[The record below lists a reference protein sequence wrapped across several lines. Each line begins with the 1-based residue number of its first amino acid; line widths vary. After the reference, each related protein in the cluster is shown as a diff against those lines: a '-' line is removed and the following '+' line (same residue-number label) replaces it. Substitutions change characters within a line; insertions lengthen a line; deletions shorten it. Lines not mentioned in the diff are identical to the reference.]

1 MAGKGRPRKMFWAVD
16 GWGNSYKLSGTQ
28 WEGFKSFTEII
39 IDREKYEKLLESA
52 REHNK
57 AAGMKLP
64 EYESMLEKFHA
75 KFDPYLTTDPLPEG
89 FVMDD
94 QKPVRV
100 REEK

>member
-52 REHNK
+52 
-57 AAGMKLP
+57 
-64 EYESMLEKFHA
+64 
-75 KFDPYLTTDPLPEG
+75 
-89 FVMDD
+89 
-94 QKPVRV
+94 
-100 REEK
+100 